1 MSYKSVILL
10 LCLSATALWL
20 CGCGGSPQPAAPS
33 SGANTPVPPPSAS
46 NSAGPA
52 NPTSGSVFGNLQD
65 SPGWTS
71 CTKSRN
77 GSVCAAGRGAA
88 VTWMAQHQTT
98 PSLSGSAAQFYLG
111 GSTGYSN
118 ALWWTL
124 LGSHSPFS
132 RFTYDLWFYVD
143 DASRPEALE
152 FDVNQ
157 TFGNAR
163 YIFGT
168 ECSYR
173 DTKHWD
179 VWDGGA
185 GKWVTSSAACPPV
198 ASKTWHHLV
207 WELERA
213 NGKVHYIAV
222 TLDGNRSP
230 VNLYLDPQAPY
241 GGNDISVAFQL
252 DGDVRQSPYSVWLD
266 KVTLQAQ

>member
-1 MSYKSVILL
+1 
-10 LCLSATALWL
+10 
-20 CGCGGSPQPAAPS
+20 
-33 SGANTPVPPPSAS
+33 
-46 NSAGPA
+46 
-52 NPTSGSVFGNLQD
+52 
-65 SPGWTS
+65 
-71 CTKSRN
+71 
-77 GSVCAAGRGAA
+77 
-88 VTWMAQHQTT
+88 MAQHQTT

-132 RFTYDLWFYVD
+132 RFTYDLWFYAD

-173 DTKHWD
+173 DTRHWD
-179 VWDGGA
+179 VWDGGS
-185 GKWVTSSAACPPV
+185 GKWITTAVPCPPV

-207 WELERA
+207 WEFERA
-213 NGKVHYIAV
+213 NGKVHYVAV

-230 VNLYLDPQAPY
+230 VNAYLDPQTPY
-241 GGNDISVAFQL
+241 GGDDVSVAFQL
-252 DGDVRQSPYSVWLD
+252 DGDIGQNPYSVWLD